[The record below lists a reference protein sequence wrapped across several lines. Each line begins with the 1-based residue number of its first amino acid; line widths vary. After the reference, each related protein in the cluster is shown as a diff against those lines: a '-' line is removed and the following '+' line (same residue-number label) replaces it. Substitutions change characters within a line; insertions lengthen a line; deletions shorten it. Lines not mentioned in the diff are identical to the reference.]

1 MNTETIELKVSI
13 TKQTYS
19 ELLLLTKR
27 QNANLH
33 NNIDRL
39 IMSGIKETYN
49 KYPLLKEQQNDQ

>member
-1 MNTETIELKVSI
+1 MDTEIVELKVSI
-13 TKQTYS
+13 TKETYS

-33 NNIDRL
+33 NNVDRL
-39 IMSGIKETYN
+39 IMSGIEETYI